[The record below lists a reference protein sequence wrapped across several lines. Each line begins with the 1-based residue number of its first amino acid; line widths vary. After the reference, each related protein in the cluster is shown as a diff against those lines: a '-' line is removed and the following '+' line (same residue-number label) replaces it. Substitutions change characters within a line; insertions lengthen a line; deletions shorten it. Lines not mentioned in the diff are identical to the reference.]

1 MVLFVDATEVEGGFF
16 GKEPKITARLLLIA
30 LPLSLVLAVAFGA
43 LTFPHANF
51 WILAVIATVVMPT
64 DLAPVVALVRD
75 RRIPSRLRDLLN
87 VESGFNDGFVA
98 PLFLFAVAAAHATAD
113 ESTPDV
119 EALIEAAP
127 AFLIA
132 IGVGAAVGFGGGW
145 LITRAYAAGWTEPPA
160 LRIAVLTL
168 PLLSYLVAVGLKGN
182 GFVAAFVAG
191 LLFRRAA
198 KLLPHDAVH
207 LVEDTGVL
215 LGLLVWFLFGQL
227 INQTLDDGTDWAIV
241 LFAVLAVVVARTV
254 PVVLSL
260 ARTNI
265 ERADRWF
272 LGWVSPRGLA
282 SIAFGLLAYI
292 ELDPP
297 ENELVGEV
305 MVVTVLVSVLV
316 HGASVVPLATWYG
329 RRRGIPAP
337 ERPAAHRTP
346 PPQSV
351 SAVSRAARS
360 APPPSAGPR
369 GGASP
374 RARAGW
380 STSMASGAPRRPA
393 AASSPRTVEVRRPSS
408 RIARSPTH
416 RAGSELGDGPPVDL
430 DHGHPVEDQ
439 VQLVARVALPG
450 EQRRPPAAG
459 GSPASRHPA

>member
-1 MVLFVDATEVEGGFF
+1 MLALAALILIPLAWGLVAGHLARWSITAPIAMVAAGVALTAGSEPLYQLNLDTAATEHFVEVVLAVVLFVDATEVEGGFF
-16 GKEPKITARLLLIA
+16 GKEPRITARLLLIA
-30 LPLSLVLAVAFGA
+30 LPLSLILAVVFGA

-98 PLFLFAVAAAHATAD
+98 PLFLFAVAAAHASTD
-113 ESTPDV
+113 DSTPDV
-119 EALIEAAP
+119 DGLVGAVP

-132 IGVGAAVGFGGGW
+132 IGVGAAIGFGGGW
-145 LITRAYAAGWTEPPA
+145 LITRAHTAGWTEPPA

-168 PLLSYLVAVGLKGN
+168 PLLSYLLAVGFKGN

-198 KLLPHDAVH
+198 KLLPHDALH

-227 INQTLDDGTDWAIV
+227 ITQTLDDGTDWAIV
-241 LFAVLAVVVARTV
+241 IFAVLAVVVARTV

-265 ERADRWF
+265 ERADRLF

-297 ENELVGEV
+297 DNELVGEV

-316 HGASVVPLATWYG
+316 HGASVVPLASWYG

-337 ERPAAHRTP
+337 ERSEVHRTSP
-346 PPQSV
+346 PD
-351 SAVSRAARS
+351 
-360 APPPSAGPR
+360 
-369 GGASP
+369 
-374 RARAGW
+374 
-380 STSMASGAPRRPA
+380 
-393 AASSPRTVEVRRPSS
+393 E
-408 RIARSPTH
+408 
-416 RAGSELGDGPPVDL
+416 
-430 DHGHPVEDQ
+430 
-439 VQLVARVALPG
+439 
-450 EQRRPPAAG
+450 
-459 GSPASRHPA
+459 

>member
-1 MVLFVDATEVEGGFF
+1 MLALAVLILIPLAWGLVAGHLARWSITAPIAMVAAGVALTAGSEPLYQLNLDTSAIEHFVEVVLAVVLFVDATEVEGGFF
-16 GKEPKITARLLLIA
+16 GNEPKITARLLLIA
-30 LPLSLVLAVAFGA
+30 LPLSLVVAVAFGA
-43 LTFPHANF
+43 LTFPHASF

-98 PLFLFAVAAAHATAD
+98 PLFLFAVAAAHATTD
-113 ESTPDV
+113 ESTPDLD
-119 EALIEAAP
+119 ALIGAAP

-132 IGVGAAVGFGGGW
+132 IGVGVAVGFGGGW

-168 PLLSYLVAVGLKGN
+168 PLLSYLLAVGFKGN

-198 KLLPHDAVH
+198 KVLPHDAVH

-227 INQTLDDGTDWAIV
+227 ITQTLDGTDWAIV

-265 ERADRWF
+265 ERPDRLF

-316 HGASVVPLATWYG
+316 HGASVVPLAGWYG
-329 RRRGIPAP
+329 RRRGISAP
-337 ERPAAHRTP
+337 ELESHRTP
-346 PPQSV
+346 PP
-351 SAVSRAARS
+351 
-360 APPPSAGPR
+360 
-369 GGASP
+369 
-374 RARAGW
+374 
-380 STSMASGAPRRPA
+380 
-393 AASSPRTVEVRRPSS
+393 E
-408 RIARSPTH
+408 
-416 RAGSELGDGPPVDL
+416 E
-430 DHGHPVEDQ
+430 
-439 VQLVARVALPG
+439 
-450 EQRRPPAAG
+450 
-459 GSPASRHPA
+459 

>member
-1 MVLFVDATEVEGGFF
+1 MVAAGVALTAGSDPLYRLDLDTSAIEHFVEVVLAVVLFVDATEVEGGFF

-43 LTFPHANF
+43 LTFPHAQ
-51 WILAVIATVVMPT
+51 LLDPRGHRDGGHADRPGTGGRPGPGPPDPRPACATCST
-64 DLAPVVALVRD
+64 SRAASTTASS
-75 RRIPSRLRDLLN
+75 RRCSSSPSRPLTPPPTSPHRTWRPSSRPCRRSSSR
-87 VESGFNDGFVA
+87 SGRA
-98 PLFLFAVAAAHATAD
+98 
-113 ESTPDV
+113 S
-119 EALIEAAP
+119 
-127 AFLIA
+127 
-132 IGVGAAVGFGGGW
+132 AVGFGGGW

-198 KLLPHDAVH
+198 KLLPHDALH

-265 ERADRWF
+265 ERADRLF

-292 ELDPP
+292 ELDP
-297 ENELVGEV
+297 
-305 MVVTVLVSVLV
+305 
-316 HGASVVPLATWYG
+316 
-329 RRRGIPAP
+329 RR
-337 ERPAAHRTP
+337 T
-346 PPQSV
+346 S
-351 SAVSRAARS
+351 SSARS
-360 APPPSAGPR
+360 
-369 GGASP
+369 
-374 RARAGW
+374 W
-380 STSMASGAPRRPA
+380 S
-393 AASSPRTVEVRRPSS
+393 
-408 RIARSPTH
+408 
-416 RAGSELGDGPPVDL
+416 
-430 DHGHPVEDQ
+430 
-439 VQLVARVALPG
+439 
-450 EQRRPPAAG
+450 
-459 GSPASRHPA
+459 

>member
-1 MVLFVDATEVEGGFF
+1 VLALAALVLIPLAWGLVAGRLARWSVTAPIAMVAAGVALTAGSDPLYRLDLDTAAIEHFVEVVLAVVLFVDATEVEGGFF

-30 LPLSLVLAVAFGA
+30 LPLSLVLAGAFGA
-43 LTFPHANF
+43 LTFPHAHF

-119 EALIEAAP
+119 EALIEAVP

-132 IGVGAAVGFGGGW
+132 IGAGAAIGFGGGW
-145 LITRAYAAGWTEPPA
+145 LITRAYSAGWTEPPA

-198 KLLPHDAVH
+198 RLLPHDAVR
-207 LVEDTGVL
+207 LVEDAGVL

-227 INQTLDDGTDWAIV
+227 ITQTLDDGTDWAIV

-265 ERADRWF
+265 ERADRLF

-297 ENELVGEV
+297 DNELVGEV

-337 ERPAAHRTP
+337 ELREAHRTP
-346 PPQSV
+346 PPE
-351 SAVSRAARS
+351 
-360 APPPSAGPR
+360 G
-369 GGASP
+369 
-374 RARAGW
+374 
-380 STSMASGAPRRPA
+380 
-393 AASSPRTVEVRRPSS
+393 
-408 RIARSPTH
+408 
-416 RAGSELGDGPPVDL
+416 
-430 DHGHPVEDQ
+430 
-439 VQLVARVALPG
+439 
-450 EQRRPPAAG
+450 
-459 GSPASRHPA
+459 